1 VTAAE
6 SLARNRAPVEVGS
19 LVEFLYV
26 DAGNTNPF
34 RRVRPASFKQG
45 RVNLDKYERL
55 VRDAAETVLSV
66 FG

>member
-1 VTAAE
+1 MTAAE
-6 SLARNRAPVEVGS
+6 CLAKNRAPVVVGS

-26 DAGNTNPF
+26 DADNPNPF
-34 RRVRPASFKQG
+34 RRARPAVFKEG
-45 RVNLDKYERL
+45 RVDLDKYEGL